1 MVALA
6 ATLVGC
12 SRQPIHQ
19 AATGPCTDERQ
30 FTCLARA
37 AAHQPTELASLK
49 TDPPTET
56 KLKSEKPPPLLRDR
70 AARFIT
76 KKAKPASIRA
86 KTETTAARIRPPPPA
101 LRTQLEP
108 KSKAAATDLG
118 TIGQSTVVLSPNS
131 KSRTMQEQ
139 VAAATE
145 VAERMTV
152 ADLAAASDDVEPIEG
167 EAPNKTSLLVAVVM
181 ARPEIK
187 SVTDLGGKSVAMD
200 ERYSASGVDVW
211 VGFVVAG
218 TVSVDLSAGHT
229 AAIDRLINGE
239 VAAAVLALVSADA
252 ADGFPE
258 IAGFKIFRVP
268 LWPPALK
275 ARP

>member
-1 MVALA
+1 MIALA

-12 SRQPIHQ
+12 SRQPPHQ

-30 FTCLARA
+30 FACLPRK
-37 AAHQPTELASLK
+37 AHQPIEFASLK

-56 KLKSEKPPPLLRDR
+56 KLKSEKPPPLRVRDR

-76 KKAKPASIRA
+76 KEEKPASTRA
-86 KTETTAARIRPPPPA
+86 KTEPTATRIPLPPPS

-108 KSKAAATDLG
+108 KSKAAADSG
-118 TIGQSTVVLSPNS
+118 AIGQPTAVLSSNS

-139 VAAATE
+139 VAAAIG

-152 ADLAAASDDVEPIEG
+152 ADLAAARDDVEPIKG
-167 EAPNKTSLLVAVVM
+167 EAPDNTDLLVAVVM
-181 ARPEIK
+181 ARPEVK
-187 SVTDLGGKSVAMD
+187 SVTDLAGKSVAMD
-200 ERYSASGVDVW
+200 ERYSASSVDVW
-211 VGFVVAG
+211 VGFVVSG
-218 TVSVDLSAGHT
+218 VSVEVSAGHT
-229 AAIDRLINGE
+229 AAIDRLSNGE
-239 VAAAVLALVSADA
+239 VTAAVLALVSADA

-268 LWPPALK
+268 LWPSALK

>member
-1 MVALA
+1 MIALA

-12 SRQPIHQ
+12 SRQPPHQ

-30 FTCLARA
+30 FACLPRT
-37 AAHQPTELASLK
+37 AHQPIELASLK

-56 KLKSEKPPPLLRDR
+56 KLKSEKRPPLRVRDR

-76 KKAKPASIRA
+76 KKAKPASTRA
-86 KTETTAARIRPPPPA
+86 KTEPTATRIPLPPSS

-108 KSKAAATDLG
+108 KSKAAADSG
-118 TIGQSTVVLSPNS
+118 AIGQPTAVLSSNS

-139 VAAATE
+139 VAAAIG

-152 ADLAAASDDVEPIEG
+152 ADLAAARDDVEPIKG
-167 EAPNKTSLLVAVVM
+167 EAPDNMDLLVAVVM
-181 ARPEIK
+181 ARPEVK
-187 SVTDLGGKSVAMD
+187 SVTDLAGKSVAMD
-200 ERYSASGVDVW
+200 ERYSASSVDVW
-211 VGFVVAG
+211 VGFVVSG
-218 TVSVDLSAGHT
+218 VSVEVSVGHT
-229 AAIDRLINGE
+229 AAIDRLRNGE
-239 VAAAVLALVSADA
+239 VTADVLTLVSADA

-268 LWPPALK
+268 LWPSALK

>member
-1 MVALA
+1 MIALA

-12 SRQPIHQ
+12 SRQPPHQ
-19 AATGPCTDERQ
+19 TATGPCTDERQ
-30 FTCLARA
+30 FACLPRT
-37 AAHQPTELASLK
+37 AHQPIEFASLK

-56 KLKSEKPPPLLRDR
+56 KLKSEKPPPLRVRDR

-76 KKAKPASIRA
+76 KKAKPASTRA
-86 KTETTAARIRPPPPA
+86 KTEPTATRIPLPPPS

-108 KSKAAATDLG
+108 KSKAATVSGA
-118 TIGQSTVVLSPNS
+118 IGQPTAVLSPNS

-139 VAAATE
+139 VAAAIG

-152 ADLAAASDDVEPIEG
+152 ADLAAARDDVETIKG
-167 EAPNKTSLLVAVVM
+167 EAPDNTDLLVAVVM
-181 ARPEIK
+181 ARPEVK
-187 SVTDLGGKSVAMD
+187 SVTDLAGKSVAMD
-200 ERYSASGVDVW
+200 ERYSASSVDVW
-211 VGFVVAG
+211 VGFVVSG
-218 TVSVDLSAGHT
+218 VSVEVSAGHT
-229 AAIDRLINGE
+229 AAIDRLSNGE
-239 VAAAVLALVSADA
+239 VTAAVLALVSADA

-268 LWPPALK
+268 LWPSALK

>member
-12 SRQPIHQ
+12 SRQPTHQ
-19 AATGPCTDERQ
+19 AATGPCTDKL
-30 FTCLARA
+30 TCLPRT
-37 AAHQPTELASLK
+37 AAHQPIELASLK
-49 TDPPTET
+49 TDPPTKT

-86 KTETTAARIRPPPPA
+86 KTETTATRIRPPPSA

-167 EAPNKTSLLVAVVM
+167 EAPNKTNLLVAVVI

-229 AAIDRLINGE
+229 AAIDRLINGD

>member
-1 MVALA
+1 MIALA

-12 SRQPIHQ
+12 SRQPPHQ

-30 FTCLARA
+30 FACLPRT
-37 AAHQPTELASLK
+37 AHQPIELASLK

-56 KLKSEKPPPLLRDR
+56 KLKSEKRPPLRVRDR

-76 KKAKPASIRA
+76 KKAKPASTRA
-86 KTETTAARIRPPPPA
+86 KTEPTATRIPLPPSS

-108 KSKAAATDLG
+108 KSKAAADSG
-118 TIGQSTVVLSPNS
+118 AIGQPTAVLSSNS

-139 VAAATE
+139 VAAAIG

-152 ADLAAASDDVEPIEG
+152 ADLAAARDDVEPIKG
-167 EAPNKTSLLVAVVM
+167 EAPDNMDLLVAVVM
-181 ARPEIK
+181 ARPEVK
-187 SVTDLGGKSVAMD
+187 SVTDLAGKSVAMD
-200 ERYSASGVDVW
+200 ERYSASSVDVW
-211 VGFVVAG
+211 VGFVVSG
-218 TVSVDLSAGHT
+218 VSVEVSVGHT
-229 AAIDRLINGE
+229 AAIDRLSNGE
-239 VAAAVLALVSADA
+239 VTAAVLTLVSADA

-268 LWPPALK
+268 LWPSALK

>member
-1 MVALA
+1 MIALA

-12 SRQPIHQ
+12 SRQPSYQ
-19 AATGPCTDERQ
+19 AAAGPYTDERQ
-30 FTCLARA
+30 FACLPRTAGL
-37 AAHQPTELASLK
+37 QPIEFASLK

-56 KLKSEKPPPLLRDR
+56 KLRNEKPPPRRGRDK
-70 AARFIT
+70 AARFIA
-76 KKAKPASIRA
+76 KKAKPASIIA
-86 KTETTAARIRPPPPA
+86 KTEPRATRVPLPPPS

-108 KSKAAATDLG
+108 KSKADADLG
-118 TIGQSTVVLSPNS
+118 TKGQPTVGLSPNS

-152 ADLAAASDDVEPIEG
+152 ATLATARDKAEPSD
-167 EAPNKTSLLVAVVM
+167 LLVAVVM

-187 SVTDLGGKSVAMD
+187 SVADLADKSVAMD
-200 ERYSASGVDVW
+200 ERYSASSVDVS
-211 VGFVVAG
+211 VGFVLAG
-218 TVSVDLSAGHT
+218 VSVEVSAGHT
-229 AAIDRLINGE
+229 AAIDRLSNGE
-239 VAAAVLALVSADA
+239 VTAAVLALVSPDA
-252 ADGFPE
+252 AAAFPE

-268 LWPPALK
+268 LWPYASK